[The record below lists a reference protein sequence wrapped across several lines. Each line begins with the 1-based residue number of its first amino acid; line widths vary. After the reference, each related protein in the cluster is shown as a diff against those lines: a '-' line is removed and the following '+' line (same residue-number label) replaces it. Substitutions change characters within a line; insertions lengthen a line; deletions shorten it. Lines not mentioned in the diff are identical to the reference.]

1 MALSLGA
8 SLSRTCPADET
19 IDGFTNRDPFAFYE
33 QLRTL
38 GSPIWDAKAK
48 AWLVLDFDQC
58 AAAERDESI
67 FANAYIFADDLIRQI
82 KGGGANITL
91 SRDDEHDRLRRF
103 HLKLLSPASVE
114 RFREAHIRPII
125 DFVTDRF
132 KGRRAETRRGGKAGV
147 STCRSR

>member
-48 AWLVLDFDQC
+48 AWLVLDFAQF
-58 AAAERDESI
+58 AAAERAESS
-67 FANAYIFADDLIRQI
+67 FAHAYIFANDLIRKI
-82 KGGGANITL
+82 KRGGANITR
-91 SRDDEHDRLRRF
+91 SSTAEMYRSSGIH
-103 HLKLLSPASVE
+103 HKLLAHQNVQQ
-114 RFREAHIRPII
+114 FLHHHIR
-125 DFVTDRF
+125 
-132 KGRRAETRRGGKAGV
+132 
-147 STCRSR
+147 